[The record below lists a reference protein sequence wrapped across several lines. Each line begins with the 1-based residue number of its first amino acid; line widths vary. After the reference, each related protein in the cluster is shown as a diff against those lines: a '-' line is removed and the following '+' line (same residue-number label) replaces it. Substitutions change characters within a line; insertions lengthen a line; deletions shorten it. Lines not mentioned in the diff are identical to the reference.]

1 MIRLWCDFPHTS
13 ALVGANHL
21 VARMGWLALGP
32 GPRKGMALRLI
43 HGRLPCRLGTM
54 PPVAI
59 TVRNSDIGS
68 PTGLTMMRPC
78 ASAGASLHLRQ
89 EAEANRFAI
98 ALLAPLTRVA
108 PFLSA
113 SADLRQALA
122 MARALDLS
130 KTAAVRRYVT
140 LHAETLAV
148 VFSHG
153 ERVLYVDRQDGFP
166 FLSVW
171 NGDRPPTLP
180 AAGEACPL
188 EWKGVDS
195 RDWVKAGG
203 HIGLYAQTLQQA
215 DGYAMTLLR
224 AEGEDRGGV
233 ADGQPRLQVRR

>member
-1 MIRLWCDFPHTS
+1 M
-13 ALVGANHL
+13 
-21 VARMGWLALGP
+21 
-32 GPRKGMALRLI
+32 
-43 HGRLPCRLGTM
+43 
-54 PPVAI
+54 
-59 TVRNSDIGS
+59 
-68 PTGLTMMRPC
+68 
-78 ASAGASLHLRQ
+78 HLRQ

-140 LHAETLAV
+140 LYAETLAV

-195 RDWVKAGG
+195 RDWVKAGD

-215 DGYAMTLLR
+215 DGYAMTVLR
-224 AEGEDRGGV
+224 AESGAKKRPPS
-233 ADGQPRLQVRR
+233 AQFRLEARR